1 MALDEPSE
9 ADEVHVVDDIRVIVD
24 ALSAHYVQGSTVDY
38 RKTMFGMQFGISGG
52 RLGGGSC

>member
-1 MALDEPSE
+1 MI
-9 ADEVHVVDDIRVIVD
+9 DDIRVIVD